1 MAEQDQPPHS
11 DDWGDPEQ
19 HHQPK
24 PHEYEIIVNGR
35 AEKVPTDTVTFDD
48 VVKLAP
54 NLPSPGPGVEY
65 KVVYEHA
72 IDPSEGTLIQSE
84 SVKIKNGTEF
94 VVSATNR
101 S

>member
-1 MAEQDQPPHS
+1 MEEQEQQAHQAS
-11 DDWGDPEQ
+11 SGEPE
-19 HHQPK
+19 HRK
-24 PHEYEIIVNGR
+24 HEVYEIIVNGR
-35 AEKVPTDTVTFDD
+35 PQKVEGDIVTFDE

-54 NLPSPGPGVEY
+54 NLPPPGPNVEY
-65 KVVYEHA
+65 KVVFKNA
-72 IDPSEGTLIQSE
+72 VDPREGTLIEGE